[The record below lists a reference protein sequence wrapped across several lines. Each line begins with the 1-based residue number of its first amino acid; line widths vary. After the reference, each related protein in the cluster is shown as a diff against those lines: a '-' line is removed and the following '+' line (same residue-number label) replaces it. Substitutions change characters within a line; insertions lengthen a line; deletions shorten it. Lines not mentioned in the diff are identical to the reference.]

1 MSDSVTRYVRYAH
14 EGGVS
19 YGILDGETI
28 KEIAGGL
35 FGERAPTG
43 KTVQLGDVKLRYP
56 CEPSKVLCV
65 GLNYLSHLGDHPAPT
80 NPEIFYKPPTAL
92 TDPGDDIV
100 FPPGARDVHYE
111 AELVVVI
118 GKTAKGISAE
128 DADDHIFGYT
138 CGNDVS
144 DRNWQ
149 LGSLGDP
156 KDLQWWRAKGSD
168 TFGPLGPAIAVG
180 LDYEKSKIELRL
192 NGEVKQS
199 QFASDLIFGPREL
212 VSFISHYVTLS
223 PGDVIYSGTPG
234 STSPMK
240 PGDEVEVEIGG
251 VGILRNQVAG

>member
-1 MSDSVTRYVRYAH
+1 MSDSVTRYVRYGHA
-14 EGGVS
+14 GGVF

-28 KEIAGGL
+28 QEIDGGL

-65 GLNYLSHLGDHPAPT
+65 GLNYRSHLGDHPAPA

-92 TDPGDDIV
+92 ADPGDDIV

-128 DADDHIFGYT
+128 DAGDHIFGYT

-156 KDLQWWRAKGSD
+156 QDLQWWRAKGSD
-168 TFGPLGPAIAVG
+168 TFGPLGPAIAAG
-180 LDYEKSKIELRL
+180 LDVYATEPVAGDNPLL
-192 NGEVKQS
+192 ALDNV
-199 QFASDLIFGPREL
+199 
-212 VSFISHYVTLS
+212 VLS
-223 PGDVIYSGTPG
+223 PHIAWLTPETLAR
-234 STSPMK
+234 SLTIA
-240 PGDEVEVEIGG
+240 VENTRRIRDGEALLHRV
-251 VGILRNQVAG
+251 V